1 MRVRWFMAGL
11 LLLSVSCV
19 MNAPRVGSS
28 GMSSPASE
36 VSPWGVVEPADWT
49 QSMGGELPGTYP
61 EVHLDPSCRGTF
73 EAMRIRDVPFLVCVS
88 PSEAASLA
96 NRLSVLAGSEPFY
109 ADRPLRR
116 FKLCRRHGTQTGALR
131 LPTREEVVSLSEAAR
146 RLDAEDCESSTSG
159 LCEVREL
166 LGKAPSAQ
174 IWSSQDNC
182 AVGALRSPLGSA
194 DQSAKMYETLWR
206 YPDVFVVLVRE
217 AG

>member
-19 MNAPRVGSS
+19 NAPRVGSS
-28 GMSSPASE
+28 GLSSPTPA

-61 EVHLDPSCRGTF
+61 DVHLDSSCRTKA
-73 EAMRIRDVPFLVCVS
+73 EAKRLRHVPFLVCVS

-96 NRLSVLAGSEPFY
+96 NELSVLAGSEPFY
-109 ADRPLRR
+109 AERPRR
-116 FKLCRRHGTQTGALR
+116 RLKLCRRQGRLTGALR

-166 LGKAPSAQ
+166 LEKAPSAQ

-182 AVGALRSPLGSA
+182 AVGALRVPLGPA
-194 DQSAKMYETLWR
+194 DQSAKRYETLGG

-217 AG
+217 AE